1 MRKLLLGTTA
11 LAAAATLSANA
22 ALADVSI
29 SGMIEWSYDSRSSNV
44 TANDG
49 TSFGQDS
56 DMQIKFSNKT
66 DSGLT
71 LGMTVDFDTDSTT
84 DNAAANNDETS
95 LSIAGGFGKIVL
107 GKDDAAA
114 DSYIIDE
121 SDLIAEDQAPGVSSM
136 TISTSSSLTLGDGDA
151 NKIAYH
157 LPAMGG
163 LKVGISQTDG
173 GKASTSS
180 DTVSYG
186 AQYSMD
192 AGGASITVGYT
203 AATTENTTQDIDSD
217 NMGLK
222 VVSGDIS
229 FIVSQSGYE
238 ANDEDRQNMG
248 ASVSYALPNGMKVGA
263 YTFKSE
269 DDLDAGEEY
278 SRNGVE
284 VQYTIASGLTAYVNI
299 DDYDYKEGT
308 SDGTTASH
316 INDSGTASKL
326 TIKAT
331 F

>member
-11 LAAAATLSANA
+11 LAAAASLTANA

-29 SGMIEWSYDSRSSNV
+29 SGMIEWAYNSRSSNV

-49 TSFGQDS
+49 TSFSQDS

-71 LGMTVDFDTDSTT
+71 LGMTVDLDTDSN
-84 DNAAANNDETS
+84 DSGAAVDETA
-95 LSIAGGFGKIVL
+95 LSISGGFGKIVL
-107 GKDDAAA
+107 GNDDAAA
-114 DSYIIDE
+114 DAYIIDE
-121 SDLIAEDQAPGVSSM
+121 SDLIAEDQAPAIASM
-136 TISTSSSLTLGDGDA
+136 TIDTSSSLKLGDGDT
-151 NKIAYH
+151 NKISYH

-163 LKVGISQTDG
+163 LTAGISQADG
-173 GKASTSS
+173 GAASTTS
-180 DTVSYG
+180 DTISYG
-186 AQYSMD
+186 AQYALD
-192 AGGASITVGYT
+192 AGGANITLGYT
-203 AATTENTTQDIDSD
+203 ASTKENTTQDQDSE
-217 NMGLK
+217 NMGIK
-222 VVSGDIS
+222 VVSGDVS

-238 ANDEDRQNMG
+238 ASDEDRKNAG
-248 ASVSYALPNGMKVGA
+248 ASVSYALPNGMKIGA

-284 VQYTIASGLTAYVNI
+284 VQYTIASGLTAYVNV

-308 SDGTTASH
+308 SDGTGTAH

>member
-44 TANDG
+44 SANNG

-71 LGMTVDFDTDSTT
+71 LDMLVDFDTDSST
-84 DNAAANNDETS
+84 DNDHFANDETS
-95 LSIAGGFGKIVL
+95 LSISGGFGKIVL
-107 GKDDAAA
+107 GKDDNAA
-114 DSYIIDE
+114 DAYIIDE

-136 TISTSSSLTLGDGDA
+136 TIDTGTSLVMGAADT
-151 NKIAYH
+151 NKISYH

-163 LKVGISQTDG
+163 LKVGISQADG
-173 GKASTSS
+173 GKATTSS
-180 DTVSYG
+180 DTISYG
-186 AQYSMD
+186 ANYSLD
-192 AGGASITVGYT
+192 AGGAAITVGYT
-203 AATTENTTQDIDSD
+203 AATTENTTQDIDSE

-238 ANDEDRQNMG
+238 ASDEDRQAMG
-248 ASVSYALPNGMKVGA
+248 ASISYALPNGMKIGA
-263 YTFKSE
+263 YTVKGE

-284 VQYTIASGLTAYVNI
+284 VQYTIASGLTAYVNV

-308 SDGTTASH
+308 SDGTTAAH